1 MLRFLFNES
10 AAQPE
15 GELAEAY
22 QAMDL
27 FISLLHKKRNTL
39 RDETTEF
46 AQQLRRYEIW
56 TLGLKASLNE
66 LEQSH
71 YAAAKFR
78 AMIRASSLQTMSDEE
93 RLNYK
98 RYVYFDKNGFIRV
111 FSLLDKLGTLLN
123 ELLAMHTERVKP
135 HFSYF
140 TVLRNMRQKQVHSE
154 LTRALNDVKEKYK
167 EPMNRLRKRRNTEI
181 HYMNSEM
188 HDDLIQSQRMYG
200 EEYPLEDVR
209 QQASDLTDSLT
220 MVKES
225 LLLVFQ
231 YGCRLARKKQL

>member
-1 MLRFLFNES
+1 MLRFLFDEPV
-10 AAQPE
+10 AQPD

-22 QAMDL
+22 EAMDL
-27 FISLLHKKRNTL
+27 FISLLHKKMNTI
-39 RDETTEF
+39 RDESSNF
-46 AQQLRRYEIW
+46 AQQLRRHEIW

-123 ELLAMHTERVKP
+123 ELLYMQTERVKP

-140 TVLRNMRQKQVHSE
+140 TVLRNMRQKQVHSD
-154 LTRALNDVKEKYK
+154 LTWSLNRVKEKYK

-200 EEYPLEDVR
+200 EEYPLENVR
-209 QQASDLTDSLT
+209 QQANDLTDCLT
-220 MVKES
+220 MVIES

-231 YGCRLARKKQL
+231 YGCRLAHKKQL

>member
-10 AAQPE
+10 VAQPE

-27 FISLLHKKRNTL
+27 FISLLHKKMNTL
-39 RDETTEF
+39 RDETTVF

-154 LTRALNDVKEKYK
+154 LMWALNHVKEKYK

-200 EEYPLEDVR
+200 EEYPLENVR

-220 MVKES
+220 MVTES

-231 YGCRLARKKQL
+231 YGCRLAHKKQL